1 MLFFSKHTKVQA
13 RVFYQLL
20 LPFLVLSFLSSCGP
34 QLPTGVEN
42 ELAKLPK
49 ELDFN
54 IHVKPVL
61 SDRCFACH
69 GPDNAKREAGLRLD
83 NEEGAYAALVDHPD
97 KIAIKPGNLSASE
110 VYHRIVTADP
120 EGMMPPPESD
130 LHLTDRDKA
139 ILIRWIQQGAKYKPH
154 WAFIPPTS
162 PSLPELKNEEWASNE
177 IDQFIGNKI
186 DQKGWE
192 ASPEADKEMLLR
204 RLSFDLT
211 GLPPSAEQMNQFL
224 ADESPEAYEKIVD
237 QMLASS
243 AYGERM
249 ATDWMDVS
257 RFADTHGYTVDRYRD
272 MSPWRDWVIKAFNE
286 NMPYDQFVTWQL
298 AGDLLPDATTEQ
310 ILATGFNRNHQQ
322 NMEGGIVPEE
332 FRTEYVADRA
342 NTIGA
347 AFIGITMECARCHDH
362 KYDPISQKNY
372 YQLFSFFNNVQEA
385 GQISFDNA
393 MPVPTLLL
401 KDEKTDSLLQQF
413 QSQISQK
420 EQEIAA
426 LDKAALD
433 QFSSWLEG
441 KKQSIATYPK
451 GLVAHFDLEG
461 TNIKNKLPP
470 YQKGV
475 MKQQHVKGVIT
486 PNITDGKKGQGLQLD
501 GDAWLDLGKVAVYDR
516 ATPFSISIWANIPA
530 ALENGVLFH
539 KGIGAALYNFRG
551 FHLALKDNKLELLM
565 ARTEPYNAIIE
576 YVSQVPRDEW
586 IQLTMTYDGSSK
598 AKGLKLYLNGE
609 EQTTEVTSDNLY
621 KSILFQFSGQQEPGL
636 QIGARWRG
644 IGAGGTTVDEILV
657 FDRTLTD
664 LEVKHLVDPTR
675 ANALLA
681 QSPAGLPQKDKDL
694 LADYFVAKASPKRG
708 SRLADLSR
716 IRREY
721 NQVLDTI
728 KEMMVMQEMPE
739 ARPSFILERGQY
751 DVPGER
757 VYPNAPEHLLEMPE
771 DYPKNRLGLA
781 QWLLHP
787 DHPTTARVIVNRYWQ
802 QFFGQGLVKTSEDF
816 GNQGDLPS
824 HPELLDWLAVNFRTS
839 GWDIKNTMKL
849 IVMSSTYRQSSQA
862 SAEQM
867 EADPQNIFLARGPSM
882 RLSAEMLRDN
892 VLAASGLLSTQVGG
906 PSVKPYQPVGLWRI
920 NGTRYQADTGEK
932 LYRRSLYT
940 FWKRTIPHPT
950 QATFDAPSR
959 ANCSVRRQKTSTPLQ
974 ALVLLNDPIFVE
986 AAKVIGQQ
994 IARTADTESGIQS
1007 AFRNLT
1013 GRKASTEEVKLLK
1026 ELQAQELAQFRQDPD
1041 RLAGWIQA
1049 GEYSI
1054 DQSLDPALIAANAVV
1069 ASTIINA
1076 DASIVKR

>member
-1 MLFFSKHTKVQA
+1 MLFFFKHTKLQA
-13 RVFYQLL
+13 GVYTKVLL
-20 LPFLVLSFLSSCGP
+20 SFLVLQTLASCSP
-34 QLPTGVEN
+34 QLPAGIEK
-42 ELAKLPK
+42 ELANLPK
-49 ELDFN
+49 DLDFN

-69 GPDNAKREAGLRLD
+69 GPDQAKREAGLRLD
-83 NEEGAYAALVDHPD
+83 NEESAYASLADHPD
-97 KIAIKPGNLSASE
+97 KFAIKPGNLANSE
-110 VYHRIVTADP
+110 VYHRIVSADP
-120 EGMMPPPESD
+120 EEVMPPAESD
-130 LHLTDRDKA
+130 LHLSDRDKA
-139 ILIRWIQQGAKYKPH
+139 ILVRWIQGGAKYKPH
-154 WAFIPPTS
+154 WAFIPPTLPS
-162 PSLPELKNEEWASNE
+162 PPQLEKKEWASNE
-177 IDQFIGNKI
+177 IDHFIRRKI
-186 DQKGWE
+186 DQKGWGV
-192 ASPEADKEMLLR
+192 SPAADKEMLLR

-211 GLPPSAEQMNQFL
+211 GLPPSPTQMDQFL
-224 ADESPEAYEKIVD
+224 ADESPEAYEKMVD

-298 AGDLLPDATTEQ
+298 AGDLLPDATNEQ

-362 KYDPISQKNY
+362 KYDPITQKNY
-372 YQLFSFFNNVQEA
+372 YELFSFFNNVQEA

-393 MPVPTLLL
+393 MAVPTLLL
-401 KDEKTDSLLQQF
+401 KDEKTDSLLEGF
-413 QSQISQK
+413 QSQIKEK

-426 LDKAALD
+426 LDEKALSD
-433 QFSSWLEG
+433 FNSWLEG
-441 KKQSIATYPK
+441 KKQALKTYPK
-451 GLVAHFDLEG
+451 GLVAHFELNNS
-461 TNIKNKLPP
+461 NIKNKLAP

-475 MKQQHVKGVIT
+475 MKQQHVKGDIS
-486 PNITDGKKGQGLQLD
+486 PNISEGKFGQGLLLD
-501 GDAWLDLGKVAVYDR
+501 GDAWLDLGNVAAYDR

-530 ALENGVLFH
+530 ALENGVIFH

-576 YVSQVPRDEW
+576 YVDQVARDEW

-598 AKGLKLYLNGE
+598 AKGLKLFVNGE
-609 EQTTEVTSDNLY
+609 EQITEVTSDNLY
-621 KSILFQFSGQQEPGL
+621 KSILFRNGGPSEPGL

-644 IGAGGTTVDEILV
+644 IGAGGTTVDEVLV

-664 LEVKHLVDPTR
+664 LEVKQLVNP
-675 ANALLA
+675 AEASSILA
-681 QSPAGLPQKDKDL
+681 KSPAELAKKDKDL
-694 LADYFVAKASPKRG
+694 LADYFVSQASSKRA
-708 SRLADLSR
+708 SRLDALAS
-716 IRREY
+716 IRRQY

-728 KEMMVMQEMPE
+728 KEIMVMQEMEE
-739 ARPSFILERGQY
+739 ARPSYILERGQY

-757 VYPNAPEHLLEMPE
+757 VYPNTPEKLLEMPE
-771 DYPKNRLGLA
+771 DYPQNRLGLT

-802 QFFGQGLVKTSEDF
+802 QFFGRGLVKTAEDF
-816 GNQGDLPS
+816 GNQGELPS
-824 HPELLDWLAVNFRTS
+824 HPELLDWLAVNFRTG
-839 GWDIKNTMKL
+839 GWDIKQTIKL
-849 IVMSSTYRQSSQA
+849 IVMSSTYRQSSKA

-867 EADPQNIFLARGPSM
+867 EADPQNIFLTRGPSM

-892 VLAASGLLSTQVGG
+892 VLAASGLLSTKIGG

-994 IARTADTESGIQS
+994 IALRDDTVSGIQS

-1013 GRKASTEEVKLLK
+1013 GRKATAAEVTLLQ
-1026 ELQAQELAQFRQDPD
+1026 ELQQQELQKFKQYPD
-1041 RLAGWIQA
+1041 KLAGWIKA
-1049 GEYSI
+1049 GEYII
-1054 DQSLDPALIAANAVV
+1054 DQDLDPALIAANAVV